1 LKGLGGRLLLTLLGI
16 KLVAHA
22 VTLIITPYEVHR
34 DEFLYLAM
42 GDHLNLWGMDF
53 PPFIAILANVQRFLF
68 GDHLWSIRVFPALAG
83 AVLVW
88 LAVDTARRLGGKV
101 PAQAAAGL
109 VILLSPLFLRVSALF
124 QPVVFDQLWW
134 SLALWALLRRGLDDE
149 PTWWIAVG
157 AALGMGLLTKFSI
170 AFIAIPV
177 ALATLVTGL
186 RRDLATPW
194 PWIGLTLSLALG
206 LPSLAGQTALG
217 WPFFDQMADL
227 QSSQLAGVTW
237 SAFLSEQALMVGP
250 GVILAL
256 AGLVA
261 LLGRRRSPAL
271 QGAGLA
277 ALGAFLFLLVLHG
290 KPYYAGPVYPVLVG
304 AGAAALSNTAY
315 KKPQGRGLRGF
326 ATSLGAWGT
335 AAILVLQIAFGLV
348 TLPMGLPVVP
358 REPMAR
364 YSKMLGV
371 TSATRTNVGVQL
383 ELPQD
388 YADMLSWEEFADSVA
403 GVWSR
408 LPEEERRSAVL
419 LATNYGRA
427 GALDWYGP
435 DRGLPPSVAPIGSYW
450 FWGPGDREW
459 DVAVV
464 AGSDSA
470 GLATYFRDVRQASRI
485 RDPWRVPEE
494 RDVGIFVVRE
504 PLEPIGDVWPRFQGR
519 N

>member
-1 LKGLGGRLLLTLLGI
+1 
-16 KLVAHA
+16 
-22 VTLIITPYEVHR
+22 
-34 DEFLYLAM
+34 
-42 GDHLNLWGMDF
+42 
-53 PPFIAILANVQRFLF
+53 
-68 GDHLWSIRVFPALAG
+68 
-83 AVLVW
+83 
-88 LAVDTARRLGGKV
+88 
-101 PAQAAAGL
+101 
-109 VILLSPLFLRVSALF
+109 
-124 QPVVFDQLWW
+124 
-134 SLALWALLRRGLDDE
+134 
-149 PTWWIAVG
+149 
-157 AALGMGLLTKFSI
+157 
-170 AFIAIPV
+170 
-177 ALATLVTGL
+177 
-186 RRDLATPW
+186 
-194 PWIGLTLSLALG
+194 
-206 LPSLAGQTALG
+206 
-217 WPFFDQMADL
+217 
-227 QSSQLAGVTW
+227 
-237 SAFLSEQALMVGP
+237 
-250 GVILAL
+250 
-256 AGLVA
+256 
-261 LLGRRRSPAL
+261 
-271 QGAGLA
+271 
-277 ALGAFLFLLVLHG
+277 VLHG

-364 YSKMLGV
+364 YSEMLGV

-388 YADMLSWEEFADSVA
+388 YADMLGWEEFADSVA

-435 DRGLPPSVAPIGSYW
+435 DRGLPPSVAPVGSYW